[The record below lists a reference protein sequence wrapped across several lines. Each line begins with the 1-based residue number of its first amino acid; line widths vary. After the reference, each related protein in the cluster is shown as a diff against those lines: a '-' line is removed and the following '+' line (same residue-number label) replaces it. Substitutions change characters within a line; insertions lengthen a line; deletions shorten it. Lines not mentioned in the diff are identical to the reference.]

1 MSEGILLILRY
12 YLKNLESIGQKR
24 KQENEKP
31 TQQNERQRERE
42 RENGTDFYF
51 IDTKKA
57 QH

>member
-12 YLKNLESIGQKR
+12 YLKNLESSGQKR
-24 KQENEKP
+24 KRE
-31 TQQNERQRERE
+31 NERQTHRESE

-57 QH
+57 QHQQL